1 MFDGMMDPEL
11 IKLAQEQMSR
21 MSPTDLARI
30 QQQMMSNPDLMRMA
44 SESMKNMRPEY
55 LRNAAEQLKY
65 THPNEMA
72 EIGEK
77 MANATPE
84 EIAAM
89 RARVDAQNT
98 YEINAAQMLKKQGN
112 ELHSQGR
119 YNDALQ
125 KYFLAKKN
133 LEDIPSSNGRT
144 ILLACSLNM
153 MSCYLKTRQYDDCI
167 KEGTQVLAHDA
178 NNVKALYRRGQAY
191 KELGQLEDAISDLSK
206 AHEVSPD
213 DETVADVLRD
223 AKEILARKGGGNAS
237 RRGLIIEEITEEQTV
252 PSENCVSSTEEYSV
266 SQPQETGGCS
276 QSQPEI
282 NTEATSINSEYV
294 QAFKDDPE
302 AIRSFKNFMAHAD
315 PETLVAMSGGKAEG
329 ISPDMVRTASN
340 MISKMSPEELQRMLE
355 LASSF
360 QGENPYLKRDSSGS
374 DFNSFRPG
382 PAPPGMTP
390 DMLKMAS
397 DMMSKLPPEELQ
409 KMSQMASSLR
419 GNDSVSTAAAAA
431 YSNELGSDRESRPA
445 ETRENFAIRGDN
457 FGESSSSH
465 GFSNSRSAPQSS
477 FPNPAADLQE
487 QMKNQMNDPAMRQMF
502 TSMIK
507 NMSPDMMANLSEQFG
522 FKLSRED
529 AEKAQQTM
537 SSLSPDHL
545 DKMMRWAHR
554 IQRGVEG
561 ARKTKNWLLGK
572 PGMVLAV
579 FMLIL
584 AIILHWL
591 GYIGK

>member
-1 MFDGMMDPEL
+1 MFNGMMNPEL
-11 IKLAQEQMSR
+11 IKLAQEQMAR

-44 SESMKNMRPEY
+44 SESMKNMRPED

-65 THPNEMA
+65 TQPNEMA

-89 RARVDAQNT
+89 RARVDAQTT

-125 KYFLAKKN
+125 KYLLAKKN
-133 LEDIPSSNGRT
+133 LKDIPSSKGRT

-153 MSCYLKTRQYDDCI
+153 MSCYLKTRHYEECI

-178 NNVKALYRRGQAY
+178 NSVKALYRRGQAY
-191 KELGQLEDAISDLSK
+191 KELGKLEDAISDLSK

-213 DETVADVLRD
+213 DETIADVLRD

-237 RRGLIIEEITEEQTV
+237 RGLIIEEITEEQTV
-252 PSENCVSSTEEYSV
+252 SSENCESSNKVYSV
-266 SQPQETGGCS
+266 SQPQETSGCS

-282 NTEATSINSEYV
+282 NTNAPSTNSEYV
-294 QAFKDDPE
+294 QALKDDPE
-302 AIRSFKNFMAHAD
+302 TIRSFKNFMAHAD
-315 PETLVAMSGGKAEG
+315 PETLVAMSGGNAEG
-329 ISPDMVRTASN
+329 ISPDMVKTASN

-360 QGENPYLKRDSSGS
+360 QGENPYLRNDSSGS
-374 DFNSFRPG
+374 DFNSFRPD
-382 PAPPGMTP
+382 PAPLGMTP

-397 DMMSKLPPEELQ
+397 DMMSKLPAEELQ

-419 GNDSVSTAAAAA
+419 GNNSVSTAAAV
-431 YSNELGSDRESRPA
+431 YSNGLRSDRESKLA
-445 ETRENFAIRGDN
+445 ETWENFAIRGDN

-487 QMKNQMNDPAMRQMF
+487 QMKNQMTDPAMRQMF

-507 NMSPDMMANLSEQFG
+507 NMSPDMMANMSEQFG

-529 AEKAQQTM
+529 AEKAQQAM

-545 DKMMRWAHR
+545 DRMMRWADR

-561 ARKTKNWLLGK
+561 ARKTKDWLLGK

-584 AIILHWL
+584 AILLHWL